1 MRKYPGNSHIYQPG
15 DPCDGLFISN
25 YPESLSSSIGMRH
38 QGLGFARILLM
49 WTSLV
54 LITGLGAALG
64 ALFFGNASAANFAI
78 IEGLAAG
85 AMLTMI
91 AQTMLPEAYIKGGNV
106 VGLATLAG
114 FLVALFF
121 KDLG

>member
-1 MRKYPGNSHIYQPG
+1 MK
-15 DPCDGLFISN
+15 
-25 YPESLSSSIGMRH
+25 H
-38 QGLGFARILLM
+38 QGLRFGRVLLM
-49 WTSLV
+49 WSSLV
-54 LITGLGAALG
+54 LITGIGAALG
-64 ALFFGNASAANFAI
+64 ALFFGNASAAHFSV
-78 IEGLAAG
+78 IEGVAAG

-121 KDLG
+121 KELG